1 MNKIKKCDGCNKHCE
16 FGAKLITNSY
26 ILDMQKQ
33 YYTPTINGDI
43 ITAYVEDG
51 KQKSIDLCETSA
63 AAIEVA
69 QQVSRF
75 CSYHMQ
81 NAK

>member
-1 MNKIKKCDGCNKHCE
+1 
-16 FGAKLITNSY
+16 
-26 ILDMQKQ
+26 MQKQ

-43 ITAYVEDG
+43 ITAYVENG
-51 KQKSIDLCETSA
+51 KQTSIDLCETSA